1 MNNKELGNFGES
13 LATDFLQ
20 KKNYIILDRNYRS
33 LGTEIDIIA
42 KDGEELVFVEVKT
55 RRNHKFGEAYEAV
68 TEFKMRN
75 IIQTVNVYIYKHELY
90 NTQVRFDVIE
100 VYINEKRI
108 NHIENAFILS

>member
-1 MNNKELGNFGES
+1 ES

-20 KKNYIILDRNYRS
+20 KKNYIILDRNYRA

-55 RRNHKFGEAYEAV
+55 RRNHRFGEAYEAV

-75 IIQTVNVYIYKHELY
+75 IIQTANVYIYKHELY